1 MRLEM
6 ELTQK
11 VPIEKKPQQISKEK
25 YDVMFK
31 NI

>member
-11 VPIEKKPQQISKEK
+11 VPIEKKKQISKEK